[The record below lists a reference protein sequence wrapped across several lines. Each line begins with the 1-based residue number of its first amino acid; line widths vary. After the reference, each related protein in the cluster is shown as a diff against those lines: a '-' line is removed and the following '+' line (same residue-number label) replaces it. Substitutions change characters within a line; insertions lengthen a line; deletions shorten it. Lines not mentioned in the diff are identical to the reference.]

1 MASDFEITI
10 KETYDGNTTTRET
23 TQKIIGDATST
34 VVSSTTYGDDGN
46 SILHKTVTDTTVSAD
61 GTTTTV
67 VGSEEGYNEEGRHF
81 ITNTDAQGV
90 ATTRVQN
97 DDGSY
102 SIVSNETSSEK

>member
-1 MASDFEITI
+1 M
-10 KETYDGNTTTRET
+10 
-23 TQKIIGDATST
+23 
-34 VVSSTTYGDDGN
+34 SSTTYGDDGN